1 MNFEKARFNM
11 VEQQIRPWEV
21 LDFDVLD
28 LLMSV
33 RREEFVPEAYKSL
46 ALSEAEI
53 PLGHGGSMLIPVIEG
68 KILQAIQVKRSDK
81 VLEVGAGSGYFAALL
96 AARADWVRTVEIEP
110 ALVTM
115 AHENLKRY
123 GVENV
128 IVEEGDAICG
138 WPSNAPYDLIVVSG
152 GVPFIP
158 ETLLQQLK
166 VGGRLFA
173 FVGEPQLMTATL
185 VTQVSEGNFRTE
197 SLFENA
203 VPMMRNAPQKS
214 QFKF

>member
-33 RREEFVPEAYKSL
+33 RREEFVPETYKSL

-53 PLGHGGSMLIPVIEG
+53 PLGHGASMLIPVIEG

-96 AARADWVRTVEIEP
+96 AARADWVRTVEIDP

-128 IVEEGDAICG
+128 IVEEGDAIRG
-138 WPSNAPYDLIVVSG
+138 WPGNAPYDLIVVSG

-158 ETLLQQLK
+158 ETLLQQIK

>member
-1 MNFEKARFNM
+1 MNYEQARFNM

-21 LDFDVLD
+21 LDFGVLD
-28 LLMSV
+28 VLMSV
-33 RREEFVPEAYKSL
+33 RREEFVPEAYKGV

-53 PLGHGGSMLIPVIEG
+53 PLGNGSAMLIPVIEG
-68 KILQAIQVKRSDK
+68 KILQAVQVKASDK

-96 AARADWVRTVEIEP
+96 AAKADWVRTVEIDP
-110 ALVTM
+110 ALVNM
-115 AHENLKRY
+115 AHDNLKRY

-128 IVEEGDAICG
+128 IVEEGDAIRG

-173 FVGEPQLMTATL
+173 FVGEQHLMTAQL
-185 VTQVSEGNFRTE
+185 VTCVAEGKYSTE

-203 VPMMRNAPQKS
+203 VPMMRNAPQKNAFS
-214 QFKF
+214 F

>member
-128 IVEEGDAICG
+128 IVEEGDAIRG
-138 WPSNAPYDLIVVSG
+138 WPGNAPYDLIVVSG

-158 ETLLQQLK
+158 ETLLQQIK

>member
-53 PLGHGGSMLIPVIEG
+53 PLGHGASMLIPVIEG

-110 ALVTM
+110 ELVKM
-115 AHENLKRY
+115 AHDNLKRY

-128 IVEEGDAICG
+128 IVEEGDAIRG
-138 WPSNAPYDLIVVSG
+138 WPGNAPYDLIVVSG
-152 GVPFIP
+152 GVPYIP

>member
-1 MNFEKARFNM
+1 MNFEQARYNM

-21 LDFDVLD
+21 LDFGVLD
-28 LLMSV
+28 VLMSV
-33 RREEFVPEAYKSL
+33 RREEFVPEAYKGV

-53 PLGHGGSMLIPVIEG
+53 PLGNGSAMLIPVIEG
-68 KILQAIQVKRSDK
+68 KILQAVQVKASDK

-96 AARADWVRTVEIEP
+96 AAKADWVRTVEIDP
-110 ALVTM
+110 ALVNM
-115 AHENLKRY
+115 AHDNLKRY

-128 IVEEGDAICG
+128 IVEEGDAIRG

-173 FVGEPQLMTATL
+173 FVGEQHLMTAQL
-185 VTQVSEGNFRTE
+185 VTCVAEGKYSTE

-203 VPMMRNAPQKS
+203 VPMMRNAPQKNAFS
-214 QFKF
+214 F

>member
-53 PLGHGGSMLIPVIEG
+53 PLGHGASMLIPVIEG

-110 ALVTM
+110 ELVKM
-115 AHENLKRY
+115 AHDNLKRY

-128 IVEEGDAICG
+128 IVEEGDAVRG
-138 WPSNAPYDLIVVSG
+138 WAGGAPYDLIVVSG
-152 GVPFIP
+152 GVPYIP

>member
-53 PLGHGGSMLIPVIEG
+53 PLGHGASMLIPVIEG

-128 IVEEGDAICG
+128 IVEEGDAIRG

-158 ETLLQQLK
+158 ETLLQQVK

>member
-53 PLGHGGSMLIPVIEG
+53 PLGHGASMLIPVIEG

-96 AARADWVRTVEIEP
+96 AARADWVRTVEIDP

-128 IVEEGDAICG
+128 IVEEGDAIRG
-138 WPSNAPYDLIVVSG
+138 WPGNAPYDLIVVSG

-158 ETLLQQLK
+158 ETLLQQIK

>member
-53 PLGHGGSMLIPVIEG
+53 PLGHGASMLIPVIEG

-96 AARADWVRTVEIEP
+96 AARADWVRTVEIDP

-128 IVEEGDAICG
+128 IVEEGDAIRG

>member
-53 PLGHGGSMLIPVIEG
+53 PLGHGASMLIPVIEG

-96 AARADWVRTVEIEP
+96 AARADWVRTVEIDP

-128 IVEEGDAICG
+128 IVEEGDAVRG
-138 WPSNAPYDLIVVSG
+138 WPGNAPYDLIVVSG

-158 ETLLQQLK
+158 ETLLQQIK

>member
-158 ETLLQQLK
+158 ETLLQQIK

>member
-21 LDFDVLD
+21 LDFGVLD
-28 LLMSV
+28 TLMSV

-53 PLGHGGSMLIPVIEG
+53 PLGHGASMLIPVIEG

-96 AARADWVRTVEIEP
+96 AARADWVRTVEIDP

-128 IVEEGDAICG
+128 IVEEGDAIRG
-138 WPSNAPYDLIVVSG
+138 WPGNAPYDLIVVSG

-158 ETLLQQLK
+158 ETLLQQIK

>member
-68 KILQAIQVKRSDK
+68 KVLQAVQVKRSDK
-81 VLEVGAGSGYFAALL
+81 VLEIGAGSGYFAALL
-96 AARADWVRTVEIEP
+96 AAKAEWVRTVDIEP
-110 ALVTM
+110 ALVNM
-115 AHENLKRY
+115 AHDNLKRY

-214 QFKF
+214 HFKF

>member
-53 PLGHGGSMLIPVIEG
+53 PLGHGASMLIPVIEG

-128 IVEEGDAICG
+128 IVEEGDAIRG

>member
-53 PLGHGGSMLIPVIEG
+53 PLGHGASMLIPVIEG

-110 ALVTM
+110 ELVKM

-128 IVEEGDAICG
+128 IVEEGDAIRG

-158 ETLLQQLK
+158 ETLLQQIK

>member
-53 PLGHGGSMLIPVIEG
+53 PLGHGASMLIPVIEG

-110 ALVTM
+110 ELVKM
-115 AHENLKRY
+115 AHDNLKRY

-128 IVEEGDAICG
+128 IVEEGDAIRG
-138 WPSNAPYDLIVVSG
+138 WPGNAPYDLIVVSG

-158 ETLLQQLK
+158 ETLLQQIK

>member
-53 PLGHGGSMLIPVIEG
+53 PLGHGASMLIPVIEG

-96 AARADWVRTVEIEP
+96 AARADWVRTVEIDP

-138 WPSNAPYDLIVVSG
+138 WPSKAPYDLIVVSG

>member
-21 LDFDVLD
+21 LDFSVLD
-28 LLMSV
+28 LLMSI

>member
-53 PLGHGGSMLIPVIEG
+53 PLGHGASMLIPVIEG

-128 IVEEGDAICG
+128 IVEEGDAVRG

-158 ETLLQQLK
+158 ETLLQQIK

>member
-53 PLGHGGSMLIPVIEG
+53 PLGHGASMLIPVIEG

-96 AARADWVRTVEIEP
+96 AARADWVRTVEIDP

-128 IVEEGDAICG
+128 IVEEGDAVRG

>member
-53 PLGHGGSMLIPVIEG
+53 PLGHGASMLIPVIEG

-96 AARADWVRTVEIEP
+96 AARADWVRTVEIDP

-138 WPSNAPYDLIVVSG
+138 WPSKAPYDLIVVSG

-158 ETLLQQLK
+158 ETLLQQIK

>member
-53 PLGHGGSMLIPVIEG
+53 PLGHGASMLIPVIEG

-96 AARADWVRTVEIEP
+96 AARADWVRTVEIGP

-128 IVEEGDAICG
+128 IVEEGDAIRG

-158 ETLLQQLK
+158 ETLLQQIK

>member
-96 AARADWVRTVEIEP
+96 AARADWVRTVEIDP

-128 IVEEGDAICG
+128 IVEEGDAIRG

-158 ETLLQQLK
+158 ETLLQQIK

>member
-1 MNFEKARFNM
+1 MNFEQARFNM

-21 LDFDVLD
+21 LDFGVLD
-28 LLMSV
+28 VLMSV
-33 RREEFVPEAYKSL
+33 RREEFVPEAYKGV

-53 PLGHGGSMLIPVIEG
+53 PLGHGSTMLIPVIEG
-68 KILQAIQVKRSDK
+68 KILQAVQVKASDK

-96 AARADWVRTVEIEP
+96 AAKADWVRTVEIDP
-110 ALVTM
+110 VLVNM
-115 AHENLKRY
+115 AHDNLKRY

-128 IVEEGDAICG
+128 IVEEGDAIRG

>member
-53 PLGHGGSMLIPVIEG
+53 PLGHGASMLVPVIEG

-96 AARADWVRTVEIEP
+96 AARADWVRTVEIDP

-128 IVEEGDAICG
+128 IVEEGDAIRG
-138 WPSNAPYDLIVVSG
+138 WPGNAPYDLIVVSG

-158 ETLLQQLK
+158 ETLLQQIK

>member
-1 MNFEKARFNM
+1 
-11 VEQQIRPWEV
+11 
-21 LDFDVLD
+21 
-28 LLMSV
+28 
-33 RREEFVPEAYKSL
+33 
-46 ALSEAEI
+46 
-53 PLGHGGSMLIPVIEG
+53 MLIPVIEG

-128 IVEEGDAICG
+128 IVEEGDAIRG

>member
-53 PLGHGGSMLIPVIEG
+53 PLGHGASMLIPVIEG

-96 AARADWVRTVEIEP
+96 AARADWVRTVEIDP

-128 IVEEGDAICG
+128 IVEEGDAIRG

-158 ETLLQQLK
+158 ETLLQQIK

>member
-1 MNFEKARFNM
+1 MNFEQARFNM

-21 LDFDVLD
+21 LDFGVLD
-28 LLMSV
+28 VLMSV
-33 RREEFVPEAYKSL
+33 RREEFVPEAYKGV

-53 PLGHGGSMLIPVIEG
+53 PLGHGSTMLIPVIEG
-68 KILQAIQVKRSDK
+68 KILQAVQVKASDK

-96 AARADWVRTVEIEP
+96 AAKADWVRTVEIDP
-110 ALVTM
+110 VLVNM
-115 AHENLKRY
+115 AHDNLKRY

-128 IVEEGDAICG
+128 IVEEGDAIRG

-173 FVGEPQLMTATL
+173 FVGEQHLMTAQLATC
-185 VTQVSEGNFRTE
+185 VAEGKYSTE

-203 VPMMRNAPQKS
+203 VPMMRNAPHKNAFS
-214 QFKF
+214 F